1 MDTHCHAE
9 IGGPP
14 GRQDLSCS
22 FLVRSNAAGA
32 GSPRLIKKL
41 ILFFYPAHSDFFLS
55 FYADFSTKS
64 VVTDGSQRVLKPWVC
79 HLAGGRVRMTEAR
92 TRSAWQVKA
101 RLDVCWESKSVES
114 GNGTEW
120 NGHLLYVSLLFLVA
134 FQWVL
139 ACLSEVT
146 FYLPLFLWYLIPSS
160 PVFW

>member
-1 MDTHCHAE
+1 VDTKFSPDPLLNREKTHQIISHGYPLPYLDAE

-92 TRSAWQVKA
+92 TRSA
-101 RLDVCWESKSVES
+101 
-114 GNGTEW
+114 
-120 NGHLLYVSLLFLVA
+120 
-134 FQWVL
+134 
-139 ACLSEVT
+139 
-146 FYLPLFLWYLIPSS
+146 
-160 PVFW
+160 